1 MSSDPIPGDQAG
13 DDRVAQ
19 PPSTVHWRELKV
31 LLVDDHPAY
40 CLLMGAMFER
50 LGLAFEVCAHG
61 QAALAF
67 LDVTCVDLIFSDC
80 QMPVMDGFAMTR
92 ELRRREQRAGTQGVP
107 VIAFTGKLGAHE
119 IQQCQ
124 AAGMDAWLDKP
135 VTFQQLRQV
144 LGDWLPGPRI
154 SEAVQ
159 PMVAVEGRWPSR
171 ARLGQLFGCPEALP
185 GGVARHPGEPG
196 VRSRDRS
203 ACAGTS
209 HRRPARAGNGRAPA
223 PLDRQRGILRC
234 HTAGKARSP
243 VDRSD
248 QPRRRGH
255 APSALA
261 RIAQRLD
268 RVFELFVGVRKWM
281 TVHADVCCRSS
292 ERGISFFSVGQNPVS
307 RDCWAICHYC
317 FQGRLLLIRSGS
329 ILRGF
334 KLPSWWCSCFA

>member
-185 GGVARHPGEPG
+185 GILASLVYEAEIDLHALAQATDGLHAQATVEHLHRLIGSVAFFGATPLERRGQLLIEAINRDGVAMHLPRLLAL
-196 VRSRDRS
+196 RSDLIGYLNYLS
-203 ACAGTS
+203 AL
-209 HRRPARAGNGRAPA
+209 GNG
-223 PLDRQRGILRC
+223 
-234 HTAGKARSP
+234 
-243 VDRSD
+243 
-248 QPRRRGH
+248 
-255 APSALA
+255 
-261 RIAQRLD
+261 
-268 RVFELFVGVRKWM
+268 
-281 TVHADVCCRSS
+281 
-292 ERGISFFSVGQNPVS
+292 
-307 RDCWAICHYC
+307 
-317 FQGRLLLIRSGS
+317 
-329 ILRGF
+329 
-334 KLPSWWCSCFA
+334 

>member
-1 MSSDPIPGDQAG
+1 MSSGPIPGDRAG
-13 DDRVAQ
+13 DDLAAQ
-19 PPSTVHWRELKV
+19 PASTRHWRELKV

-185 GGVARHPGEPG
+185 GILASLVYEAEIDLHALAQATDGLHAQATVEHLHRLIGSVAFFGATPLERRGQLLIEAINRDGVAMHLPRLLAL
-196 VRSRDRS
+196 RSDLIGYLNYLS
-203 ACAGTS
+203 AL
-209 HRRPARAGNGRAPA
+209 GNG
-223 PLDRQRGILRC
+223 
-234 HTAGKARSP
+234 
-243 VDRSD
+243 
-248 QPRRRGH
+248 
-255 APSALA
+255 
-261 RIAQRLD
+261 
-268 RVFELFVGVRKWM
+268 
-281 TVHADVCCRSS
+281 
-292 ERGISFFSVGQNPVS
+292 
-307 RDCWAICHYC
+307 
-317 FQGRLLLIRSGS
+317 
-329 ILRGF
+329 
-334 KLPSWWCSCFA
+334 

>member
-144 LGDWLPGPRI
+144 LGDWLPGPRM

-185 GGVARHPGEPG
+185 GILASLVYEAEIDLHALAQAADGLHAQATVEHLHRLIGSVAFFGATPLERRGQLLIEAINRDGVAMHLPRLLAL
-196 VRSRDRS
+196 RSDLIGYLNYLS
-203 ACAGTS
+203 AL
-209 HRRPARAGNGRAPA
+209 GNG
-223 PLDRQRGILRC
+223 
-234 HTAGKARSP
+234 
-243 VDRSD
+243 
-248 QPRRRGH
+248 
-255 APSALA
+255 
-261 RIAQRLD
+261 
-268 RVFELFVGVRKWM
+268 
-281 TVHADVCCRSS
+281 
-292 ERGISFFSVGQNPVS
+292 
-307 RDCWAICHYC
+307 
-317 FQGRLLLIRSGS
+317 
-329 ILRGF
+329 
-334 KLPSWWCSCFA
+334 

>member
-40 CLLMGAMFER
+40 CLLMGAMVER
-50 LGLAFEVCAHG
+50 LGRAFEVCAHG

-185 GGVARHPGEPG
+185 GILASLVYEAEIDLHALAQAADGLHAQATVEHLHRLIGSVAFFGATPLERRGQLLIEAINRDGVAMHLPRLLAL
-196 VRSRDRS
+196 RSDLIGYLNYLS
-203 ACAGTS
+203 AL
-209 HRRPARAGNGRAPA
+209 GNG
-223 PLDRQRGILRC
+223 
-234 HTAGKARSP
+234 
-243 VDRSD
+243 
-248 QPRRRGH
+248 
-255 APSALA
+255 
-261 RIAQRLD
+261 
-268 RVFELFVGVRKWM
+268 
-281 TVHADVCCRSS
+281 
-292 ERGISFFSVGQNPVS
+292 
-307 RDCWAICHYC
+307 
-317 FQGRLLLIRSGS
+317 
-329 ILRGF
+329 
-334 KLPSWWCSCFA
+334 

>member
-185 GGVARHPGEPG
+185 GILASLVYEAEIDLHALAQAADGLHAQATVEHLHRLIGSVAFFGATPLERRGQLLIEAINRDGVAMHLPRLL
-196 VRSRDRS
+196 
-203 ACAGTS
+203 A
-209 HRRPARAGNGRAPA
+209 
-223 PLDRQRGILRC
+223 L
-234 HTAGKARSP
+234 
-243 VDRSD
+243 RSD
-248 QPRRRGH
+248 
-255 APSALA
+255 
-261 RIAQRLD
+261 
-268 RVFELFVGVRKWM
+268 
-281 TVHADVCCRSS
+281 
-292 ERGISFFSVGQNPVS
+292 
-307 RDCWAICHYC
+307 
-317 FQGRLLLIRSGS
+317 LIGY
-329 ILRGF
+329 LN
-334 KLPSWWCSCFA
+334 

>member
-92 ELRRREQRAGTQGVP
+92 ELRRREQRAGMQGVP

-185 GGVARHPGEPG
+185 GILASLVYEAEIDLHALAQAADGLHAQATVEHLHRLIGSVAFFGATPLERRGQLLIEAINRDGVAMHLPRLLAL
-196 VRSRDRS
+196 RSDLIGYLNYLS
-203 ACAGTS
+203 AL
-209 HRRPARAGNGRAPA
+209 GNG
-223 PLDRQRGILRC
+223 
-234 HTAGKARSP
+234 
-243 VDRSD
+243 
-248 QPRRRGH
+248 
-255 APSALA
+255 
-261 RIAQRLD
+261 
-268 RVFELFVGVRKWM
+268 
-281 TVHADVCCRSS
+281 
-292 ERGISFFSVGQNPVS
+292 
-307 RDCWAICHYC
+307 
-317 FQGRLLLIRSGS
+317 
-329 ILRGF
+329 
-334 KLPSWWCSCFA
+334 

>member
-185 GGVARHPGEPG
+185 GILASLVYEAEIDLHALAQAADGLHAQATVEHLHRLIGSVAFFGATPLERRGQLLIEAINRDGVAMHLPRLLAL
-196 VRSRDRS
+196 RSDLIGYLNYLS
-203 ACAGTS
+203 AL
-209 HRRPARAGNGRAPA
+209 GNG
-223 PLDRQRGILRC
+223 
-234 HTAGKARSP
+234 
-243 VDRSD
+243 
-248 QPRRRGH
+248 
-255 APSALA
+255 
-261 RIAQRLD
+261 
-268 RVFELFVGVRKWM
+268 
-281 TVHADVCCRSS
+281 
-292 ERGISFFSVGQNPVS
+292 
-307 RDCWAICHYC
+307 
-317 FQGRLLLIRSGS
+317 
-329 ILRGF
+329 
-334 KLPSWWCSCFA
+334 

>member
-1 MSSDPIPGDQAG
+1 MSSGPIPGERAG
-13 DDRVAQ
+13 DDLAAQ
-19 PPSTVHWRELKV
+19 PASTRHWRELKV

-185 GGVARHPGEPG
+185 GILASLVYEAEIDLHALAQAADGLHAQATVEHLHRLIGSVAFFGATPLERRGQLLIEAINRDGVAMHLPRLLAL
-196 VRSRDRS
+196 RSDLIGYLNYLS
-203 ACAGTS
+203 AL
-209 HRRPARAGNGRAPA
+209 GNG
-223 PLDRQRGILRC
+223 
-234 HTAGKARSP
+234 
-243 VDRSD
+243 
-248 QPRRRGH
+248 
-255 APSALA
+255 
-261 RIAQRLD
+261 
-268 RVFELFVGVRKWM
+268 
-281 TVHADVCCRSS
+281 
-292 ERGISFFSVGQNPVS
+292 
-307 RDCWAICHYC
+307 
-317 FQGRLLLIRSGS
+317 
-329 ILRGF
+329 
-334 KLPSWWCSCFA
+334 

>member
-185 GGVARHPGEPG
+185 GILASVVYEAEIDLHALAQAADGLHAQATVEHLHRLIGSVAFFGATPLERRGQLLIEAINRDGVAMHLPRLLAL
-196 VRSRDRS
+196 RSDLIGYLNYLS
-203 ACAGTS
+203 AL
-209 HRRPARAGNGRAPA
+209 GNG
-223 PLDRQRGILRC
+223 
-234 HTAGKARSP
+234 
-243 VDRSD
+243 
-248 QPRRRGH
+248 
-255 APSALA
+255 
-261 RIAQRLD
+261 
-268 RVFELFVGVRKWM
+268 
-281 TVHADVCCRSS
+281 
-292 ERGISFFSVGQNPVS
+292 
-307 RDCWAICHYC
+307 
-317 FQGRLLLIRSGS
+317 
-329 ILRGF
+329 
-334 KLPSWWCSCFA
+334 

>member
-19 PPSTVHWRELKV
+19 HPSTVHWRELKV

-185 GGVARHPGEPG
+185 GILASLVYEAEIDLHALAQAADGLHAQATVEHLHRLIGSVAFFGATPLERRGQLLIEAINRDGVAMHLPRLLAL
-196 VRSRDRS
+196 RSDLIGYLNYLS
-203 ACAGTS
+203 AL
-209 HRRPARAGNGRAPA
+209 GNG
-223 PLDRQRGILRC
+223 
-234 HTAGKARSP
+234 
-243 VDRSD
+243 
-248 QPRRRGH
+248 
-255 APSALA
+255 
-261 RIAQRLD
+261 
-268 RVFELFVGVRKWM
+268 
-281 TVHADVCCRSS
+281 
-292 ERGISFFSVGQNPVS
+292 
-307 RDCWAICHYC
+307 
-317 FQGRLLLIRSGS
+317 
-329 ILRGF
+329 
-334 KLPSWWCSCFA
+334 

>member
-185 GGVARHPGEPG
+185 GILASLVYEAEIDLHALAQAADGLHAQATVEHLHRLIGSVAFFGATPLEKRGHLLIEAINRDGVAMHLPRLLAL
-196 VRSRDRS
+196 RSDLIGYLNYLS
-203 ACAGTS
+203 AL
-209 HRRPARAGNGRAPA
+209 GNG
-223 PLDRQRGILRC
+223 
-234 HTAGKARSP
+234 
-243 VDRSD
+243 
-248 QPRRRGH
+248 
-255 APSALA
+255 
-261 RIAQRLD
+261 
-268 RVFELFVGVRKWM
+268 
-281 TVHADVCCRSS
+281 
-292 ERGISFFSVGQNPVS
+292 
-307 RDCWAICHYC
+307 
-317 FQGRLLLIRSGS
+317 
-329 ILRGF
+329 
-334 KLPSWWCSCFA
+334 

>member
-67 LDVTCVDLIFSDC
+67 LDVTCVDRMFSDC

-185 GGVARHPGEPG
+185 GILASLVYEAEIDLHALAQATDCLHAQATVEHLHRLICSVAFFGATPLERRGQLLIEAINRDGVAMHLPRLLAL
-196 VRSRDRS
+196 RSDLIGYLNYLS
-203 ACAGTS
+203 AL
-209 HRRPARAGNGRAPA
+209 GNG
-223 PLDRQRGILRC
+223 
-234 HTAGKARSP
+234 
-243 VDRSD
+243 
-248 QPRRRGH
+248 
-255 APSALA
+255 
-261 RIAQRLD
+261 
-268 RVFELFVGVRKWM
+268 
-281 TVHADVCCRSS
+281 
-292 ERGISFFSVGQNPVS
+292 
-307 RDCWAICHYC
+307 
-317 FQGRLLLIRSGS
+317 
-329 ILRGF
+329 
-334 KLPSWWCSCFA
+334 

>member
-19 PPSTVHWRELKV
+19 PQSTVHWRELKV

-185 GGVARHPGEPG
+185 GILASLVYEAEIDLHALAQAADGLHAQATVEHLHRLIGSVAFFGATPLERRGQLLIEAINRDGVAMHLPRLLAL
-196 VRSRDRS
+196 RSDLIGYLNYLS
-203 ACAGTS
+203 AL
-209 HRRPARAGNGRAPA
+209 GNG
-223 PLDRQRGILRC
+223 
-234 HTAGKARSP
+234 
-243 VDRSD
+243 
-248 QPRRRGH
+248 
-255 APSALA
+255 
-261 RIAQRLD
+261 
-268 RVFELFVGVRKWM
+268 
-281 TVHADVCCRSS
+281 
-292 ERGISFFSVGQNPVS
+292 
-307 RDCWAICHYC
+307 
-317 FQGRLLLIRSGS
+317 
-329 ILRGF
+329 
-334 KLPSWWCSCFA
+334 

>member
-1 MSSDPIPGDQAG
+1 MSSDPIPGDQTG

-185 GGVARHPGEPG
+185 GILASLVYEAEIDLHALAQAADGLHAQATVEHLHRLIGSVAFFGATPLERRGQLLIEAINRDGVAMHLPRLLAL
-196 VRSRDRS
+196 RSDLIGYLNYLS
-203 ACAGTS
+203 AL
-209 HRRPARAGNGRAPA
+209 GNG
-223 PLDRQRGILRC
+223 
-234 HTAGKARSP
+234 
-243 VDRSD
+243 
-248 QPRRRGH
+248 
-255 APSALA
+255 
-261 RIAQRLD
+261 
-268 RVFELFVGVRKWM
+268 
-281 TVHADVCCRSS
+281 
-292 ERGISFFSVGQNPVS
+292 
-307 RDCWAICHYC
+307 
-317 FQGRLLLIRSGS
+317 
-329 ILRGF
+329 
-334 KLPSWWCSCFA
+334 

>member
-185 GGVARHPGEPG
+185 GILASLVYEAEIDLHALAQAADGLHAQATVEHLHRLIGSVAFFGATPLERRGQLLIEAINRNGVAMHLPRLLAL
-196 VRSRDRS
+196 RSDLIGYLNYLS
-203 ACAGTS
+203 AL
-209 HRRPARAGNGRAPA
+209 GNG
-223 PLDRQRGILRC
+223 
-234 HTAGKARSP
+234 
-243 VDRSD
+243 
-248 QPRRRGH
+248 
-255 APSALA
+255 
-261 RIAQRLD
+261 
-268 RVFELFVGVRKWM
+268 
-281 TVHADVCCRSS
+281 
-292 ERGISFFSVGQNPVS
+292 
-307 RDCWAICHYC
+307 
-317 FQGRLLLIRSGS
+317 
-329 ILRGF
+329 
-334 KLPSWWCSCFA
+334 

>member
-171 ARLGQLFGCPEALP
+171 ARLGQLFGCLEALP
-185 GGVARHPGEPG
+185 GILASLVYEAEIDLHALAQAADGLHAQATVEHLHRLIGSVAFFGATPLERRGQLLIEAINRDGVAMHLPRLLAL
-196 VRSRDRS
+196 RSDLIGYLNYLS
-203 ACAGTS
+203 AL
-209 HRRPARAGNGRAPA
+209 GNG
-223 PLDRQRGILRC
+223 
-234 HTAGKARSP
+234 
-243 VDRSD
+243 
-248 QPRRRGH
+248 
-255 APSALA
+255 
-261 RIAQRLD
+261 
-268 RVFELFVGVRKWM
+268 
-281 TVHADVCCRSS
+281 
-292 ERGISFFSVGQNPVS
+292 
-307 RDCWAICHYC
+307 
-317 FQGRLLLIRSGS
+317 
-329 ILRGF
+329 
-334 KLPSWWCSCFA
+334 

>member
-185 GGVARHPGEPG
+185 GILASLVYEAEIDLHALAQAADGLHAQATVEHLHRLIGSVAFFGATPLETRGQLLIEAINRDGVAMHLPRLLAL
-196 VRSRDRS
+196 RSDLIGYLNYLS
-203 ACAGTS
+203 AL
-209 HRRPARAGNGRAPA
+209 GNG
-223 PLDRQRGILRC
+223 
-234 HTAGKARSP
+234 
-243 VDRSD
+243 
-248 QPRRRGH
+248 
-255 APSALA
+255 
-261 RIAQRLD
+261 
-268 RVFELFVGVRKWM
+268 
-281 TVHADVCCRSS
+281 
-292 ERGISFFSVGQNPVS
+292 
-307 RDCWAICHYC
+307 
-317 FQGRLLLIRSGS
+317 
-329 ILRGF
+329 
-334 KLPSWWCSCFA
+334 

>member
-144 LGDWLPGPRI
+144 LGDWLPGPRM

-185 GGVARHPGEPG
+185 GILASLVYEAEIDLHALAQAADGLHAQATVEHLHRLIGSVAFFGATPLERRGQLLIEAINRDGVAMHLPRLLAL
-196 VRSRDRS
+196 RSDLTGYLNYLS
-203 ACAGTS
+203 AL
-209 HRRPARAGNGRAPA
+209 GNG
-223 PLDRQRGILRC
+223 
-234 HTAGKARSP
+234 
-243 VDRSD
+243 
-248 QPRRRGH
+248 
-255 APSALA
+255 
-261 RIAQRLD
+261 
-268 RVFELFVGVRKWM
+268 
-281 TVHADVCCRSS
+281 
-292 ERGISFFSVGQNPVS
+292 
-307 RDCWAICHYC
+307 
-317 FQGRLLLIRSGS
+317 
-329 ILRGF
+329 
-334 KLPSWWCSCFA
+334 

>member
-19 PPSTVHWRELKV
+19 PPLTVHWRELKV

-185 GGVARHPGEPG
+185 GILASLVYEAEIDLHALAQAADGLHAQATVEHLHRLIGSVAFFGATPLERRGQLLIEAINRDGVAMHLPRLLAL
-196 VRSRDRS
+196 RSDLIGYLNYLS
-203 ACAGTS
+203 AL
-209 HRRPARAGNGRAPA
+209 GNG
-223 PLDRQRGILRC
+223 
-234 HTAGKARSP
+234 
-243 VDRSD
+243 
-248 QPRRRGH
+248 
-255 APSALA
+255 
-261 RIAQRLD
+261 
-268 RVFELFVGVRKWM
+268 
-281 TVHADVCCRSS
+281 
-292 ERGISFFSVGQNPVS
+292 
-307 RDCWAICHYC
+307 
-317 FQGRLLLIRSGS
+317 
-329 ILRGF
+329 
-334 KLPSWWCSCFA
+334 